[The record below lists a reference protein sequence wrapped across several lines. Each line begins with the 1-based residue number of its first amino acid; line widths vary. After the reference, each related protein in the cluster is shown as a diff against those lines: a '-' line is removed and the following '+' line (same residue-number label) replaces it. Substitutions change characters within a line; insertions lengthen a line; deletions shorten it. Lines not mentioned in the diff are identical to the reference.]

1 MINPETIL
9 FCRLDGLTVAAREQQ
24 RLEALT
30 DLGLLEAE
38 AVPVFEEA
46 TQTAAHF
53 LQAPICIL
61 SLMTRDWELLKSS
74 VGLSRLGLM
83 NALAISRRLP
93 RSESFCTYVVD
104 SHQVLA
110 IVDTLANPLFADS
123 SLVQQYG
130 IRSYL
135 GIPLLTASGH
145 CLGTLAV
152 MDLLPRTFTNKEI
165 EFLAITARWSLSEF
179 ERNYLL
185 KKQQIVAKSS
195 LDGQYEK
202 TNGKGENIID
212 EQTLSATLPEESD
225 PFPKNSI
232 KVKLLTQLA
241 QELRTP
247 LTAVMGMTSVLSRE
261 VYGSLN
267 DKQKEYLEI
276 IHDSGQHLV
285 SLVDEILA
293 LEVWNENS
301 QTLNAVSVDIE
312 MLCQQA
318 TNSLIQMAKQRQ
330 QQIRLS
336 VEPGNHIWFLDK
348 EKVRQMIYYLV
359 VSVIYSAEVGSVI
372 RIHVS
377 RKNERLNL
385 AVWVSHPWLGDGLP
399 QISLEMQELAS
410 LQLAMASISHDS
422 DSGLDRIPT
431 ESQDLV
437 PVLSLSSEHPLLS
450 SPSVSTLL
458 ATAGGI
464 NKTPG
469 GSSRESLGL
478 LFSCQLAEING
489 GRILVQG
496 SLESGYRYVVS
507 LPQLTLDDS
516 PCANKG
522 KLS

>member
-1 MINPETIL
+1 MMSSETIL
-9 FCRLDGLTVAAREQQ
+9 FCRLDGLTAVAREQQ
-24 RLEALT
+24 RLNALT

-46 TQTAAHF
+46 AQTAAHF
-53 LQAPICIL
+53 LEVPICIL
-61 SLMTRDWELLKSS
+61 SLMTQDWQCLKSA

-83 NALAISRRLP
+83 NDLAASRCLP

-104 SHQVLA
+104 SHQVLSIA
-110 IVDTLANPLFADS
+110 DTLTNPLFTSS

-135 GIPLLTASGH
+135 GIPLLAASGY

-152 MDLLPRTFTNKEI
+152 MDLVPRTFTDKEI
-165 EFLAITARWSLSEF
+165 EFLAITARWSLSEY
-179 ERNYLL
+179 ERNHLL
-185 KKQQIVAKSS
+185 KQQYTASKGAPKLS
-195 LDGQYEK
+195 LNGQCRE
-202 TNGKGENIID
+202 TNGKVKDVINEHTSSARSI
-212 EQTLSATLPEESD
+212 EQAATFST
-225 PFPKNSI
+225 NSI

-247 LTAVMGMTSVLSRE
+247 LTAVMGMASVLGRE
-261 VYGSLN
+261 VYGPLTE
-267 DKQKEYLEI
+267 KQKEYIEI

-293 LEVWNENS
+293 LEIWNENS
-301 QTLNAVSVDIE
+301 QKLNVVAVDIE

-318 TNSLIQMAKQRQ
+318 INSLLQMAKQRQ

-336 VEPGNHIWFLDK
+336 VEPGNRIWSLDK
-348 EKVRQMIYYLV
+348 EKIRQMLYYLV

-377 RKNERLNL
+377 RRSERLNL

-399 QISLEMQELAS
+399 QINLEKRDLAS
-410 LQLAMASISHDS
+410 LQSAMAVLSPGSEA
-422 DSGLDRIPT
+422 GLNLAPT
-431 ESQDLV
+431 ETQELI
-437 PVLSLSSEHPLLS
+437 PVLSLPSEHPLLS
-450 SPSVSTLL
+450 STSVSALV
-458 ATAGGI
+458 AVAGGV
-464 NKTPG
+464 NKTSG
-469 GSSRESLGL
+469 GNSSRESLGL

-507 LPQLTLDDS
+507 LPQLTLDDR
-516 PCANKG
+516 P
-522 KLS
+522 